1 MSMHTS
7 LTGLSKWVT
16 GCVSRHLCE
25 MTLTWLWGSLQDLKC
40 GFLESLLAGQVV
52 FRGEVGSELNIYIW
66 VLAREPKTG
75 WNGLFSLSLP
85 SSFPFFCFHFLSIPF
100 VFLFSFPQ
108 CLSFLFLYF
117 TCIFHFLF
125 FSFPFTFLFLYFTLF
140 CSSSFHFTFHS
151 LAYFSLSFHSPF
163 YFLLLILALRS
174 PPFFSNKYAEGLS
187 LILLVI

>member
-1 MSMHTS
+1 MFPNCCCFPVLQLMWLDKQQNMLSPSMSMHTS

-108 CLSFLFLYF
+108 CLSFLFFVFYLYF
-117 TCIFHFLF
+117 FLF
-125 FSFPFTFLFLYFTLF
+125 FSF
-140 CSSSFHFTFHS
+140 H
-151 LAYFSLSFHSPF
+151 
-163 YFLLLILALRS
+163 FLLL
-174 PPFFSNKYAEGLS
+174 FCFC
-187 LILLVI
+187 ILLYFVPLLFISLSIH